1 MPAVAKLDPAT
12 IIERVRV
19 LSLALPEA
27 FEVEAW
33 NHPTFRVGGGRG
45 KMFCML
51 AGEDNTSLWFKPD
64 PAERPALLASGEPF
78 FVPPY
83 MGPRGWAGMHL
94 DGGGVD
100 WEEVAELVATA
111 FCEVAPKRLAAL
123 VTEPPEV

>member
-1 MPAVAKLDPAT
+1 MPT
-12 IIERVRV
+12 IGPPTLPERVRALC
-19 LSLALPEA
+19 LSLPEA

-51 AGEDNTSLWFKPD
+51 ADEDNTSLWFKPD
-64 PAERPALLASGEPF
+64 AAERPALLASGEPF

-94 DGGGVD
+94 DGGVD

-111 FCEVAPKRLAAL
+111 YCEVAPKRLAAL
-123 VTEPPEV
+123 VVEPPGV